1 MAAAAVQFGG
11 DSLLELASW
20 QGLDLGGD
28 VDLGAGDLLGAALW
42 SLSLYYASPWQAR
55 GLGLQLAAAAWAYVA
70 DLE

>member
-1 MAAAAVQFGG
+1 MQFGG

-42 SLSLYYASPWQAR
+42 SLSLYYASPWQASR
-55 GLGLQLAAAAWAYVA
+55 LGLQLAAAAWA